1 MQMLSTQTNA
11 STDGNVIMIAV
22 LVVLIMLSAFFS
34 GTETAF
40 TSFNKTRMK
49 TLAQDGNKRAKAVL
63 DIDDNYTKFISTML
77 VGNNI
82 VNITATTISGLVF
95 ANFIKGDAGLAAT
108 VSTIVMTVVVLIFGE
123 ITPKNLAKDF
133 AEGYTMATVGIVKFI
148 MVILTPITA
157 VFSLW
162 RMLLDVMFKH
172 EETASITE
180 DEIMTMVEEAQE
192 EGGIDEH
199 EGDLIKSAIEFNDL
213 EVSAIL
219 TPRVDIV
226 AIEADAD
233 VSEVKETFRSNGFSR
248 LPVYDDTIDNIIGV
262 IHEKDFNRM
271 LHDGGTDIRSIT
283 NEVLCITEGMK
294 ISKLLRE
301 FQAKKAHMAVVV
313 DEFGGTAGLVT
324 MEDVLEGLV
333 GDIWDEHDEVI
344 ENIVPVEMPEDAE
357 EKVYLVNC
365 GMPMVDLTEIQPFD
379 DEILEDNATVNGWV
393 LDSLGKVPE
402 VGDSFEYKNLSVEVT
417 QIDGRR
423 ATEIKL
429 TVYPVS
435 DDDDEDAEEK
445 SSKKNDDEEE
455 TEDDS
460 SRKSEKKDKKKV

>member
-1 MQMLSTQTNA
+1 
-11 STDGNVIMIAV
+11 MIVA
-22 LVVLIMLSAFFS
+22 LVMLIMLSAFFS

-49 TLAQDGNKRAKAVL
+49 TLAQDGNKKAKSVM
-63 DIDDNYTKFISTML
+63 DIHENYTKFISTML

-82 VNITATTISGLVF
+82 VNITATTISALVF
-95 ANFIKGDAGLAAT
+95 TNYLNGDAGLAAT

-133 AEGYTMATVGIVKFI
+133 AEGYTMATAGIVKAL
-148 MVILTPITA
+148 MALLTPLTA

-162 RMLLDVMFKH
+162 RKLLNVLFKH

-180 DEIMTMVEEAQE
+180 DEIMTMVDEAQN
-192 EGGIDEH
+192 EGEIDEH
-199 EGDLIKSAIEFNDL
+199 EGDLIRSAIEFNDL

-226 AIEADAD
+226 AIE
-233 VSEVKETFRSNGFSR
+233 SNTEIGEIQEVFRTNGFSR

-271 LHDGGTDIRSIT
+271 LYDGQSDIKAVIHDA
-283 NEVLCITEGMK
+283 LFITEGMK

-301 FQAKKAHMAVVV
+301 FQAAKAHMAVVV
-313 DEFGGTAGLVT
+313 DEYGGTAGLVT

-344 ENIVPVEMPEDAE
+344 ENIIPVEMPEDAE
-357 EKVYLVNC
+357 EKVYLINC
-365 GMPMVDLTEIQPFD
+365 GMPMNDLTDIHAFS
-379 DEILEDNATVNGWV
+379 DEVLEDNATVNGWV

-402 VGDSFEYKNLSVEVT
+402 IGDSFEFENLAVEVT

-429 TVYPVS
+429 TVYPVYDEDDEDSEEKASKRS
-435 DDDDEDAEEK
+435 DDDD
-445 SSKKNDDEEE
+445 DDENEE
-455 TEDDS
+455 AS
-460 SRKSEKKDKKKV
+460 KKSEKFEKIEKAEKKEKKKSLQ